1 MTKAGPPG
9 LEPGTSVLET
19 EILPLNYRPFCGL
32 ILPLSPPARELL
44 LRFLMLLM
52 YFAPLAVLGE
62 VNLSINALFVLLIT
76 G

>member
-1 MTKAGPPG
+1 
-9 LEPGTSVLET
+9 
-19 EILPLNYRPFCGL
+19 
-32 ILPLSPPARELL
+32 
-44 LRFLMLLM
+44 MLLM